1 MLEAFPL
8 LTRLLNRTG
17 EGLSGGERQTLAIAR
32 ALMANPRLLLLDE
45 VSLGLAPIVVRQVYE
60 AVPVI
65 KAQGT
70 TVLIVEQDVNQ
81 ALAVAD
87 RFYCLLE
94 GRIAL
99 TGTPGEVSKEQ
110 ITEAY
115 FGMSRREPL
124 MVWVNAVIQGILL
137 GGLYALFATGLSL
150 SFGVMRLVNLAHGD
164 LAIFA
169 AFMTLSISRTLEI
182 NPLVAL
188 LIVIPAAFVVGYI
201 LQRVVFD
208 RVVGVD
214 PAFQIVAT
222 FGLGIVIQNALLE
235 KYTADTQGLKVGTLE
250 DIDHQGQRHHWHRL
264 VAATDL
270 HHSSRR
276 ARLARPLP
284 EAHQARSRVPGDLR

>member
-1 MLEAFPL
+1 MSGSLLDLDQLDVGYGDFQALFGIDLHVAEAETVSIIGANGAGKSTLLKSIVGLVQPMRGDIRYEGVSIASTPAHKRVAQGIALVPEGRRIFASLSVEENIVIGGDVGRPGPWNKQRVLEAFPL
-8 LTRLLNRTG
+8 LTKLLNRTG

-99 TGTPGEVSKEQ
+99 TGTPREVSKEQ

-115 FGMSRREPL
+115 FGMS
-124 MVWVNAVIQGILL
+124 
-137 GGLYALFATGLSL
+137 GGS
-150 SFGVMRLVNLAHGD
+150 H
-164 LAIFA
+164 
-169 AFMTLSISRTLEI
+169 
-182 NPLVAL
+182 
-188 LIVIPAAFVVGYI
+188 
-201 LQRVVFD
+201 
-208 RVVGVD
+208 
-214 PAFQIVAT
+214 
-222 FGLGIVIQNALLE
+222 
-235 KYTADTQGLKVGTLE
+235 
-250 DIDHQGQRHHWHRL
+250 
-264 VAATDL
+264 
-270 HHSSRR
+270 
-276 ARLARPLP
+276 
-284 EAHQARSRVPGDLR
+284 

>member
-1 MLEAFPL
+1 MSGSILDLDQLDVGYGDFQALFGIDLHVAEAETVSIIGANGAGKSTLLKSIVGLVQPMRGDIRYDGVSIASTPAHKRVAQGIALVPEGRRIFASLSVEENIVIGGDVGRPGPWNKQRVLEAFPL

-99 TGTPGEVSKEQ
+99 TGTPREVSKEQ

-115 FGMSRREPL
+115 FGMS
-124 MVWVNAVIQGILL
+124 
-137 GGLYALFATGLSL
+137 GGS
-150 SFGVMRLVNLAHGD
+150 H
-164 LAIFA
+164 
-169 AFMTLSISRTLEI
+169 
-182 NPLVAL
+182 
-188 LIVIPAAFVVGYI
+188 
-201 LQRVVFD
+201 
-208 RVVGVD
+208 
-214 PAFQIVAT
+214 
-222 FGLGIVIQNALLE
+222 
-235 KYTADTQGLKVGTLE
+235 
-250 DIDHQGQRHHWHRL
+250 
-264 VAATDL
+264 
-270 HHSSRR
+270 
-276 ARLARPLP
+276 
-284 EAHQARSRVPGDLR
+284 

>member
-1 MLEAFPL
+1 MSESLLVLDKVDVGYGDFQALFGIDLHVAEAETVSIIGANGAGKSTLLKSIVGLVQPMRGDIRYDGVSIASTPAHKRVAQGIALVPEGRRIFASLSVEENIVIGGDVGRPGPWNKQRVLEAFPL

-99 TGTPGEVSKEQ
+99 TGTPRDVSKEQ

-115 FGMSRREPL
+115 FGMS
-124 MVWVNAVIQGILL
+124 
-137 GGLYALFATGLSL
+137 GGS
-150 SFGVMRLVNLAHGD
+150 H
-164 LAIFA
+164 
-169 AFMTLSISRTLEI
+169 
-182 NPLVAL
+182 
-188 LIVIPAAFVVGYI
+188 
-201 LQRVVFD
+201 
-208 RVVGVD
+208 
-214 PAFQIVAT
+214 
-222 FGLGIVIQNALLE
+222 
-235 KYTADTQGLKVGTLE
+235 
-250 DIDHQGQRHHWHRL
+250 
-264 VAATDL
+264 
-270 HHSSRR
+270 
-276 ARLARPLP
+276 
-284 EAHQARSRVPGDLR
+284 

>member
-1 MLEAFPL
+1 MSGSLLDLDQLDVGYGDFQALFGIDLHVSEAETVSIIGANGAGKSTLLKSIVGLVQPMRGDIRYDGISIASTPAHKRVAQGIALVPEGRRIFASLSVEENIVIGGDVGRPGPWNKQRVLEAFPL

-99 TGTPGEVSKEQ
+99 TGTPREVSKEQ
-110 ITEAY
+110 ITDAY
-115 FGMSRREPL
+115 FGMS
-124 MVWVNAVIQGILL
+124 
-137 GGLYALFATGLSL
+137 GGS
-150 SFGVMRLVNLAHGD
+150 H
-164 LAIFA
+164 
-169 AFMTLSISRTLEI
+169 
-182 NPLVAL
+182 
-188 LIVIPAAFVVGYI
+188 
-201 LQRVVFD
+201 
-208 RVVGVD
+208 
-214 PAFQIVAT
+214 
-222 FGLGIVIQNALLE
+222 
-235 KYTADTQGLKVGTLE
+235 
-250 DIDHQGQRHHWHRL
+250 
-264 VAATDL
+264 
-270 HHSSRR
+270 
-276 ARLARPLP
+276 
-284 EAHQARSRVPGDLR
+284 

>member
-1 MLEAFPL
+1 MSGSLLDIDRLDVGYGDFQALFGIDLHVAEAETVSIIGANGAGKSTLLKSIVGLVQPMHGDIRYDGVSIASTPAHKRVAQGVALVPEGRRIFASLSVEENIVIGGDVGRPGPWNKQRVLEAFPL

-60 AVPVI
+60 AVPII

-99 TGTPGEVSKEQ
+99 TGTPREVSKEQ

-115 FGMSRREPL
+115 FGMSG
-124 MVWVNAVIQGILL
+124 GI
-137 GGLYALFATGLSL
+137 
-150 SFGVMRLVNLAHGD
+150 H
-164 LAIFA
+164 
-169 AFMTLSISRTLEI
+169 
-182 NPLVAL
+182 
-188 LIVIPAAFVVGYI
+188 
-201 LQRVVFD
+201 
-208 RVVGVD
+208 
-214 PAFQIVAT
+214 
-222 FGLGIVIQNALLE
+222 
-235 KYTADTQGLKVGTLE
+235 
-250 DIDHQGQRHHWHRL
+250 
-264 VAATDL
+264 
-270 HHSSRR
+270 
-276 ARLARPLP
+276 
-284 EAHQARSRVPGDLR
+284 

>member
-1 MLEAFPL
+1 MSGSLLDLDQLDVGYGDFQALFGIELHVAEAETVSIIGANGAGKSTLLKSIVGLVQPMRGDIRYDGVSIASTPAHKRVAQGIALVPEGRRIFASLSVEENIVIGGDVGRAGPWNKQRVLEAFPL

-60 AVPVI
+60 AVPLI

-99 TGTPGEVSKEQ
+99 TGTPSEVSKEQ

-115 FGMSRREPL
+115 FGMSR
-124 MVWVNAVIQGILL
+124 
-137 GGLYALFATGLSL
+137 GG
-150 SFGVMRLVNLAHGD
+150 
-164 LAIFA
+164 
-169 AFMTLSISRTLEI
+169 
-182 NPLVAL
+182 P
-188 LIVIPAAFVVGYI
+188 
-201 LQRVVFD
+201 
-208 RVVGVD
+208 
-214 PAFQIVAT
+214 
-222 FGLGIVIQNALLE
+222 
-235 KYTADTQGLKVGTLE
+235 
-250 DIDHQGQRHHWHRL
+250 
-264 VAATDL
+264 
-270 HHSSRR
+270 
-276 ARLARPLP
+276 
-284 EAHQARSRVPGDLR
+284 